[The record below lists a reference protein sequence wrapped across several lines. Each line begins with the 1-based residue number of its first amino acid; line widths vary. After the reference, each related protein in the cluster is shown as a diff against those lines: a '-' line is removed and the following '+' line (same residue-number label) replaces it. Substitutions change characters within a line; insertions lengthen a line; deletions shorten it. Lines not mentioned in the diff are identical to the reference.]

1 MMNTIKMNTKL
12 IIIAIAVQCM
22 AIQAVGQTVQGD
34 PVMASQKQI
43 LYYTSEWDGNRLPDG
58 RPLVSDEWLD
68 RLKKI
73 KVEDVWQLLNELGYR
88 NQFEGNWKI
97 LHDDRPM
104 TGRALTAHY
113 MPLRPNIQQ
122 KMFQD
127 GIDAGQI
134 GAMNSWPIDQL
145 QKGDIYVADNFGKIA
160 QGTLIGDKLGNSI
173 FARSENGVIFDG
185 SLRDA
190 ETLSAINGFNAFTRG
205 WHPSFLEQVMLMG
218 INVPVRIGGV
228 TVFPGDVI
236 LAKQIGV
243 VFIPPHLVEQ
253 VVVTAEI
260 VTLRDE
266 FVHERVRAGVY
277 TPGQVDARWTAE
289 IEEDFLN
296 WVKEADR
303 INRLPVPVEEMQE
316 YLQQRTW

>member
-1 MMNTIKMNTKL
+1 MMKEKR
-12 IIIAIAVQCM
+12 IIAVILLFLMYTIPGFPQSESN
-22 AIQAVGQTVQGD
+22 D
-34 PVMASQKQI
+34 PVIATYDQI
-43 LYYTSEWDGNRLPDG
+43 MYYTSAWEGERLPDG
-58 RPLVSDEWLD
+58 RPYVADEWLA
-68 RLKKI
+68 RLKHI

-104 TGRALTAHY
+104 TGRALTAQY
-113 MPLRPNIQQ
+113 MPRRPDIQQ
-122 KMFQD
+122 KKITHGMES
-127 GIDAGQI
+127 GHV

-145 QKGDIYVADNFGKIA
+145 QKGDIYLADNFGKIA

-173 FARSENGVIFDG
+173 FARSGNGVIFDG

-190 ETLSAINGFNAFTRG
+190 ETLAAIDGFNAFTRG
-205 WHPSFLEQVMLMG
+205 WHPSFLEEVMLMG

-236 LAKQIGV
+236 LAKQVGV

-253 VVVTAEI
+253 VVITAEI

-277 TPGQVDARWTAE
+277 TPGQVDARWTDE
-289 IEEDFLN
+289 IEEDFMI
-296 WVKEADR
+296 WIQESGRIDR
-303 INRLPVPVEEMQE
+303 MPVPIDEMQQ